1 MKSSLII
8 IVSLFFTAMSHAQT
22 FTDTVTKTMSFEKK
36 DAGNAVVIANINGHV
51 TVTGYEGDQVIVEVK
66 RTIMAKTQERLET
79 GKKELQLGSMNRAD
93 TLLFFVEGGCNNF
106 GKKSNNNNNNNRR
119 GRNGDRWGF
128 YGYEWSGERCD
139 TPYDYKLDFTVKVP
153 TQVNVLVSTIN
164 NGNVI
169 VSNVKGSVTANNVN
183 GSIKLT
189 DLAREAWASTVN
201 GDVDIIYIKN
211 PEKDCRFY
219 SLNGDINAHFQKGLA
234 ANMSFESFNG
244 DLFTNVAQ
252 LEKLPVAVNKE
263 GKGSMI
269 KYKINGNRFKIGNG
283 GALLDFETFNG
294 DVYIKE

>member
-1 MKSSLII
+1 MKSTLVLMISLLLAL
-8 IVSLFFTAMSHAQT
+8 VARAQT
-22 FTDTVTKTMSFEKK
+22 FTDTITKTMSFEKK

-51 TVTGYEGDQVIVEVK
+51 TVTGYDGNQVIIEVT
-66 RTIMAKTQERLET
+66 RTINAKTQERLEK
-79 GKKELQLGSMNRAD
+79 GKEELQLGTMDRAD
-93 TLLFFVEGGCNNF
+93 TLLFFVEGGCNHF
-106 GKKSNNNNNNNRR
+106 DKKTNNNNRK
-119 GRNGDRWGF
+119 GRYGDRWGS

-139 TPYDYKLDFTVKVP
+139 TPYDYKLDFAVKVP
-153 TQVNVLVSTIN
+153 TQVNVLISTIN
-164 NGNVI
+164 NGNI
-169 VSNVKGSVTANNVN
+169 IISKVKGAVTANNVN

-201 GDVDIIYIKN
+201 GNVDIAYTKN

-244 DLFTNVAQ
+244 DLFTNVDQ
-252 LEKLPVAVNKE
+252 LEKLPVVVNKE
-263 GKGSMI
+263 GKGTMI
-269 KYKINGNRFKIGNG
+269 KYKVNGNRFKIGGG